1 VADARGI
8 AGGPPPGGPGAGF
21 TLPDLLV
28 VLVLLG
34 LVTALAVPGVN
45 RFLRAMDLNDRVHQ
59 AAATIRVIRQSAV
72 TERNEYVL
80 VWDDT
85 VKGWAWY
92 DDDNRNGSWD
102 EGEKKQDA
110 VPPPAWIT
118 ITNSQENPFPSPA
131 TTFYPDGSASQSG
144 TRVYSNSDGYKR
156 SLSVVRPTGMVTVQ

>member
-1 VADARGI
+1 MQVARG
-8 AGGPPPGGPGAGF
+8 GTGRGF

-28 VLVLLG
+28 VLALLG

-45 RFLRAMDLNDRVHQ
+45 RFLRAKDLNDRVHQ

-72 TERNEYVL
+72 TDRNPYVL
-80 VWDDT
+80 LWDDS

-92 DDDNRNGSWD
+92 DDDNGNGAWD
-102 EGEKKQDA
+102 GGERKQDA
-110 VPPPAWIT
+110 AAPPAWIT
-118 ITNSQENPFPSPA
+118 IVNSEENPFPSPV

-156 SLSVVRPTGMVTVQ
+156 SLSIVRPTGMVTVQ